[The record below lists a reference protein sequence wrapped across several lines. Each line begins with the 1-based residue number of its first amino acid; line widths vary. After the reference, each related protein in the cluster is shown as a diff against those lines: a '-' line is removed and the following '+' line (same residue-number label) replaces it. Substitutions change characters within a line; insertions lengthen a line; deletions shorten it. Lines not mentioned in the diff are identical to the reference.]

1 MKSIKKKQHLTI
13 LVVPIS
19 AVGHITACK
28 GALSSLLSRG
38 HRIVFFIE
46 EAFKGKLA
54 SAGYEEFT
62 YDRLSEV
69 EDGKKE
75 EKGSETLPNS
85 SSDHMAEWLLDCKI
99 IGDFTAEEKLR
110 SLNDILH
117 SEENYR
123 DNAVVDKWLKVA
135 ISQLQPDLF
144 YVDNIN
150 LHPAIYFNPRSAP
163 FILNISLVPNYF
175 VFSRQVP
182 PAESGLMKEKWE
194 VDKVL

>member
-69 EDGKKE
+69 EDGKKDE
-75 EKGSETLPNS
+75 HPN
-85 SSDHMAEWLLDCKI
+85 SDHMAEWLLDSKI

-110 SLNDILH
+110 SLNGILH

-135 ISQLQPDLF
+135 INQLQPDLF

-150 LHPAIYFNPRSAP
+150 LHPAIYFNPLGSAP

-175 VFSRQVP
+175 VFSKEVP
-182 PAESGLMKEKWE
+182 PAESGLIRKKMGG
-194 VDKVL
+194 